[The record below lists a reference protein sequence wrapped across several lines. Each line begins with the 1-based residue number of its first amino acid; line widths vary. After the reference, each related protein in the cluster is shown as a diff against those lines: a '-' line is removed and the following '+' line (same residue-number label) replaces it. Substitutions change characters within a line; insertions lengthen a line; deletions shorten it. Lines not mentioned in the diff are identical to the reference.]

1 MKSMS
6 ATEAVNGAACAPNI
20 NRRERGKRR
29 VLGLVALGA
38 GVALA
43 CVFVV
48 MDANRLWRLL
58 VFLPFWFAAL
68 GLLQAREK
76 VCIALVARG
85 TQIVDGAEESVT
97 DSDVLGAQR
106 AVARR
111 IHIRALLT
119 AAVATC
125 VTLLFPARIG

>member
-1 MKSMS
+1 MS
-6 ATEAVNGAACAPNI
+6 ATETIGGAACAPNI
-20 NRRERGKRR
+20 NVRERGKRR
-29 VLGLVALGA
+29 LLGLVALGA

-48 MDANRLWRLL
+48 MDAGRVWRLL

-68 GLLQAREK
+68 GLLQARES

-85 TQIVDGAEESVT
+85 TQIIDVAEESVT
-97 DSDVLGAQR
+97 DPAVLAGQR
-106 AVARR
+106 AAARR
-111 IHIRALLT
+111 IHVRALIT
-119 AAVATC
+119 AAVATG

>member
-1 MKSMS
+1 MS
-6 ATEAVNGAACAPNI
+6 ATETMNGTACAPNI
-20 NRRERGKRR
+20 NARERSKRR
-29 VLGLVALGA
+29 ILGLIALAVGI
-38 GVALA
+38 ALA

-48 MDANRLWRLL
+48 EGAPRAWRLL

-85 TQIVDGAEESVT
+85 TQIIDGAEEPVT
-97 DSDVLGAQR
+97 DSDLLAAQK